1 VSASHYGSLFQ
12 AIALAVAIVIVVVL
26 RLVPIVLRRPSL
38 RAIEAAARIR
48 QAQMAALAASLGL
61 QFSPDDP
68 LDVERRHAGFGSLF
82 GRGSR
87 RIYNVV
93 HGRAGDCDVM
103 AFDCRLSLPTAALA
117 EDTGSAIWDAV
128 PANDDSSP
136 EAGAWGWLLFRRSR
150 PDHTVPVVELSAVV
164 VDGDVFFKPMFIR
177 PEGAREQLAKAVGHH
192 DITFESDEFNRQFY
206 VEAKDKKFAYDVITP
221 RVMQLLVAN
230 RKWNVDLFG
239 RSIVVYDGRSLGTDE
254 MKEAV
259 EFAQQFLALMP
270 DYLRQQPH
278 AS

>member
-1 VSASHYGSLFQ
+1 VGALHNWSVFPTIILAA
-12 AIALAVAIVIVVVL
+12 AIAIAVL
-26 RLVPIVLRRPSL
+26 RVFVPIVLRRPSL
-38 RAIEAAARIR
+38 RAIEAAGRIR

-68 LDVERRHAGFGSLF
+68 LDVEHRHAGFGWLF
-82 GRGSR
+82 GQGSR

-93 HGRAGDCDVM
+93 HGDMDGCDVM

-164 VDGDVFFKPMFIR
+164 VDGDVFFRPMFIR
-177 PEGAREQLAKAVGHH
+177 PEGPAHRLAKAVGQD

-239 RSIVVYDGRSLGTDE
+239 RSIVVYNGRSLGTDE